1 MSKPME
7 LGVLKPLMEDPTI
20 SEIMINGPK
29 QIFIER
35 GGKKNLTDI
44 TFNNAE
50 ELLRMIEELFF
61 SGGKR
66 ISPKDAPYADI
77 CLSDGTR
84 VNAILPPLSRFG
96 VTVTIRKFSRDIT
109 VLDDLV
115 KIGTI
120 SRKAADLLIA
130 CIAGRVNIIFSGGTG
145 VGKTTLLQLLSHY
158 FGEEERVV
166 SVEDAPELRLRQK
179 HWISLE
185 TRPPDQDGKYRATI
199 RDLITNSLR
208 MAPDRLIV
216 GEVRG
221 EEALD
226 MIHAMA
232 TGHSGTLVVIHGNSP
247 KDVIA
252 RLETMVLMSGISLPL
267 AEARKMIASTVNL
280 VVHMQRMMDG
290 TRKVTY
296 ITELRGM
303 GDEGIVLNDL
313 FAYQLEK
320 TDASG
325 KVVGSLKPSL
335 RFYPLFFQRFERL
348 GISVDKIFSN
358 D

>member
-1 MSKPME
+1 MSKPLE
-7 LGVLKPLMEDPTI
+7 LGALKPLMEDPTI

-35 GGKKNLTDI
+35 AGKKTLTEAA
-44 TFNNAE
+44 FNNSD
-50 ELLRMIEELFF
+50 ELLRLIEEMFF
-61 SGGKR
+61 AGGKR
-66 ISPKDAPYADI
+66 LAAKDAPYADI
-77 CLSDGTR
+77 CLADGTR
-84 VNAILPPLSRFG
+84 VNAILPPLSRFS
-96 VTVTIRKFSRDIT
+96 VTVTIRKFSRDLTI
-109 VLDDLV
+109 LDDLV
-115 KIGTI
+115 KNETL

-130 CIAGRVNIIFSGGTG
+130 CIKGRVNIIFTGGTG
-145 VGKTTLLQLLSHY
+145 VGKTTLLQMLSHY

-166 SVEDAPELRLRQK
+166 SIEDAPELRLRQK

-185 TRPPDQDGKYRATI
+185 TRPPDQDGKYKVSI

-226 MIHAMA
+226 MLHAMA

-280 VVHMQRMMDG
+280 IVHLQRMQDG
-290 TRKVTY
+290 SRKVTY
-296 ITELRGM
+296 ITEVRGL
-303 GDEGIVLNDL
+303 GDEGIILNDL
-313 FAYQLEK
+313 FAFQLEK
-320 TDASG
+320 TDANG
-325 KVVGSLKPSL
+325 KIIGSLKPSL
-335 RFYPLFFQRFERL
+335 RFYPLFFQKFERL
-348 GISVDKIFSN
+348 GISVENIFAN